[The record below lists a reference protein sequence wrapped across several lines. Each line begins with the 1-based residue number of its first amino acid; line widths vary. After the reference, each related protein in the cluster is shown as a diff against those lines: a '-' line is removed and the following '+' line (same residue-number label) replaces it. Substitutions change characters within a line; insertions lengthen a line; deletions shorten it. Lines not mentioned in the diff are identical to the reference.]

1 MDHIGGG
8 GQYELPPGASQEQ
21 PGEDQ
26 RARLVLRQAG
36 ETALREWRQ
45 QPQLPQLR
53 WAPAVEIFQCQA
65 GLETRRGELFLRPDQ
80 PGELQVR
87 GDRQY

>member
-8 GQYELPPGASQEQ
+8 GHYELPPGASQEQ

-36 ETALREWRQ
+36 ETALCEWR
-45 QPQLPQLR
+45 QLR

-87 GDRQY
+87 GDRQH